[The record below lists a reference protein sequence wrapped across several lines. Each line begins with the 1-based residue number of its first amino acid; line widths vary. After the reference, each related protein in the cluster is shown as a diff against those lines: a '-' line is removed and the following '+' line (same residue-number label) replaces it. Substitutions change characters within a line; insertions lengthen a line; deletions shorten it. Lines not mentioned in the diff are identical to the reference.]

1 MRGLDGGLDGIIP
14 QKTVRKPFEKAASV
28 DVAALTA
35 LLRIFECT
43 GYNTKSKKIISRAFS
58 AFFPIS
64 SFRKNG

>member
-1 MRGLDGGLDGIIP
+1 MRGRDGITS

-35 LLRIFECT
+35 LLRKHKNEKNNLPRF
-43 GYNTKSKKIISRAFS
+43 FS
-58 AFFPIS
+58 FL